1 MEKNNNRIIYAL
13 KCPISKN
20 IHYIG
25 KSENGIIRPKS
36 HTNKSHSE
44 KINEWVNDL
53 KYIGLKPDIE
63 ILELV
68 EDYIDINEREKYHII
83 KALNN
88 KCLLLNS
95 ILIKPCMLSHKYD
108 IFFNNTFSFIDEFKN
123 FIKFKRKETGLTQ
136 MEFSKKYK
144 ISLRVLRK
152 LEQGHYNVE
161 LKSIIKVLSVFGY
174 TITIDKINKNEKSV
188 I

>member
-1 MEKNNNRIIYAL
+1 MRAINYLRELFVSRFKEN
-13 KCPISKN
+13 KPIQPT
-20 IHYIG
+20 
-25 KSENGIIRPKS
+25 ENM
-36 HTNKSHSE
+36 
-44 KINEWVNDL
+44 L
-53 KYIGLKPDIE
+53 
-63 ILELV
+63 
-68 EDYIDINEREKYHII
+68 

-108 IFFNNTFSFIDEFKN
+108 IFFNNTFSFINEFKN